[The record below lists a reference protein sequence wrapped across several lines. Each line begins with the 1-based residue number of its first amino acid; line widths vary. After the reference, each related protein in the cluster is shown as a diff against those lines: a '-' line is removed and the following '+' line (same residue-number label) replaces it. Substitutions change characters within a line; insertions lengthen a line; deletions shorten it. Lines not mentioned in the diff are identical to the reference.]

1 MQIEKKFWGAIENER
16 SEVLYSKNEKCE
28 YLRCSFSQFTYNYE
42 KVEVKKC

>member
-28 YLRCSFSQFTYNYE
+28 YLRCLFSQFTYNYE
-42 KVEVKKC
+42 KVEVQKC